1 MVRLFVTLQYNTQ
14 SCIERQQTAI
24 INDFSLRLTWVSPNT
39 WFVSYYK
46 SDIAFIFRSYIF
58 PFMKYYIFFSY
69 DFVLCNTL
77 IVVNFINFFA
87 FLQYPIKTNNLL
99 GSDVQKQSVD
109 NFCQSYFNLYRINN
123 VFIRGLWK
131 KSISSVILFPTCL
144 RWQHSFQCQ
153 IISWTDAQYL
163 NW

>member
-1 MVRLFVTLQYNTQ
+1 MSHCNIIHKDVLKDNKRQLSMLSHYDWLGFHPIRDLRVTTNLTLLSFFDHTY
-14 SCIERQQTAI
+14 
-24 INDFSLRLTWVSPNT
+24 SLSWNIT
-39 WFVSYYK
+39 FF
-46 SDIAFIFRSYIF
+46 FI
-58 PFMKYYIFFSY
+58 Y
-69 DFVLCNTL
+69 DFFLCNTF

-87 FLQYPIKTNNLL
+87 LLQYPIKTNNLL

-123 VFIRGLWK
+123 VLFVGCEK

-153 IISWTDAQYL
+153 IISWTDAKYL

>member
-14 SCIERQQTAI
+14 RCIERQQMAI

-46 SDIAFIFRSYIF
+46 SDIAFIFDHTYSLSWNIT
-58 PFMKYYIFFSY
+58 FFFIY
-69 DFVLCNTL
+69 DFILCNTL
-77 IVVNFINFFA
+77 IVVNFFNFFA

-123 VFIRGLWK
+123 VL
-131 KSISSVILFPTCL
+131 SVGCGKNLFPP
-144 RWQHSFQCQ
+144 SFYFRPVFVDNTPFNARL
-153 IISWTDAQYL
+153 SRERTH
-163 NW
+163 NT